1 MTLHNIACAR
11 WRARKAMKIKDPYGN
26 MPSETTLDRP
36 TDRPLEQQT
45 IESDEPDLFDAPKP
59 VPAPITANLPV
70 PVGRPR
76 RGRRL
81 RLAIGLLL
89 ILIAGGTGGFYWWK
103 SVQSQLPAG
112 IFWGNG
118 RIEADHSTLPPKFA
132 GRIAE
137 LSADQGDMVK
147 AGQIVARMDTRD
159 LEASLRKAQAQVE
172 LSHRAIDEA
181 NANAVQLNS
190 QVLLAQQE
198 FDRLRRRAC
207 SERLSNEGN
216 LGSAPATTG
225 WRPGG
230 AACRAGA
237 GNPSRARA

>member
-1 MTLHNIACAR
+1 
-11 WRARKAMKIKDPYGN
+11 
-26 MPSETTLDRP
+26 MPSETTLARP

-59 VPAPITANLPV
+59 VPAPIAANLPV
-70 PVGRPR
+70 PVARPR

-81 RLAIGLLL
+81 RLAIGLLV

-118 RIEADHSTLPPKFA
+118 RIEADPIDIATKFA
-132 GRIAE
+132 GRIAA

-147 AGQIVARMDTRD
+147 AGQVVARMDTRD
-159 LEASLRKAQAQVE
+159 LEASLKKAQAQVE

-198 FDRLRRRAC
+198 FDRAVALAQKGFQTKEILDQRQQQ
-207 SERLSNEGN
+207 LDG
-216 LGSAPATTG
+216 
-225 WRPGG
+225 
-230 AACRAGA
+230 
-237 GNPSRARA
+237 ARAALRAAQAREIEAEHFFFNDTATAEIYTMLDISYVDMDI